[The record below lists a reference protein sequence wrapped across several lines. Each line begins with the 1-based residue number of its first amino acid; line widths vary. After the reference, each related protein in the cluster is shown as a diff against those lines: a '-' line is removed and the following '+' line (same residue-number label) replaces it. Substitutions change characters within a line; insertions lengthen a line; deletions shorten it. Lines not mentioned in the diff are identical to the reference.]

1 MEATHVFAGL
11 AVSDYEVSLRWWE
24 GLFGRGPDIIPTA
37 GEAVWRLG
45 PEGSL
50 YIAQRGLAGRGLVA
64 VAVADL
70 GALLADLRGRG
81 VHVPPV
87 ETSGAAPP
95 RVVLADPDGNEVT
108 LFEDPA
114 AGEELG

>member
-1 MEATHVFAGL
+1 MGGL
-11 AVSDYEVSLRWWE
+11 L
-24 GLFGRGPDIIPTA
+24 GRGPDMLPTP

-45 PEGSL
+45 TEGSL

-70 GALLADLRGRG
+70 GALLTDLRGRG
-81 VHVPPV
+81 VDVPPV
-87 ETSGAAPP
+87 ETGGGGAPS
-95 RVVLADPDGNEVT
+95 RVVLTDPDGNEVT

-114 AGEELG
+114 AGEG